1 MPIIAR
7 DIMTRDLIS
16 VSDGTEIREAA
27 KLLIDNEISG
37 APVIDENKDL
47 VGVVSL
53 TDIVYYNLSR
63 DDELVLDSSFYQ
75 STRLQGQHLPK
86 GFQIEDCNTGVV
98 ADVMTPVVYSVSER
112 TSIESVAKKMA
123 RHNIHRV
130 LVRRGMK
137 ATGIISSIDVLRAIG
152 AAQVQVEARN

>member
-75 STRLQGQHLPK
+75 STRIQGQHLPK
-86 GFQIEDCNTGVV
+86 GFQIEDCNTGIV

-112 TSIESVAKKMA
+112 ASMESVAKKMA

-152 AAQVQVEARN
+152 AAQA